1 MESRNEERQSNVE
14 TQGEIE
20 EEEGEDKGMRG

>member
-20 EEEGEDKGMRG
+20 GGEGEDKGMRG

>member
-1 MESRNEERQSNVE
+1 MGSRNEERQSNVK
-14 TQGEIE
+14 TQGEIG